1 MTDGYNEPLT
11 LSIVIPAYNEERRLP
26 STLDVIVAWLDATSY
41 QDAEVLIVD
50 DGSTDA
56 TAAIV
61 EKRAATEPRLRLLRN
76 PGNRGKGY
84 AVRHG
89 MLEAKGDWALF
100 SDADLSSPIEELDR
114 LWGSAER
121 EHAPVAIGS
130 RAVDR
135 SMVGVHQPLFREMM
149 GRFFNL

>member
-1 MTDGYNEPLT
+1 MT

-26 STLDVIVAWLDATSY
+26 STLDVILTWLDASSY
-41 QDAEVLIVD
+41 RDAELLIVD

-61 EKRAATEPRLRLLRN
+61 EKSAASEPRLRLLRN

-89 MLEAKGDWALF
+89 MLEAKGDWIL
-100 SDADLSSPIEELDR
+100 STDADLSTPIYELPK
-114 LWGSAER
+114 LLAAAER
-121 EHAPVAIGS
+121 
-130 RAVDR
+130 
-135 SMVGVHQPLFREMM
+135 RERPSPSVPARWIARLSECTKAS
-149 GRFFNL
+149 GAKCPASSSTA